1 VPHTQLPS
9 GGAYSFEETYNTHS
23 AKLFTSLFTVL
34 DAYPGRTF
42 TLTPSALIHFQKWFA
57 SQTFGMRQKV
67 RNSFNLG
74 YVEVVGG
81 SLGDIEGTCTNYQEV
96 IRNIIMG
103 T

>member
-1 VPHTQLPS
+1 
-9 GGAYSFEETYNTHS
+9 
-23 AKLFTSLFTVL
+23 VL

-96 IRNIIMG
+96 IRTIIMG